1 MPVTQAQLAERWEL
15 SRGRISQLVS
25 EGMPL
30 TSFEEA
36 ERWRAQRHMRTGIA
50 PGDYKIEPGDTQDEP
65 QPQPDEEASE
75 SDDKPTTVLETFDSI
90 VERQRI
96 LVQIAR
102 NQYIKAVKS
111 SSPQQSRLYA
121 SYDKTVNTLTK
132 LKAEADRLA
141 LMNREYIR
149 ATDAADAMR
158 KLTGEFVNRLDKLA
172 LDVAESCNPENPAK
186 AVKVLQAWVTRVRT
200 ELSKNG

>member
-1 MPVTQAQLAERWEL
+1 MAVSQKTLAERWEL
-15 SRGRISQLVS
+15 SPGRISQLVS

-30 TSFEEA
+30 DSIEEA
-36 ERWRAQRHMRTGIA
+36 EKWRAQRHLTTGIA
-50 PGDYKIEPGDTQDEP
+50 PGDYKLDAGNPEAEA
-65 QPQPDEEASE
+65 EETTEVETPA
-75 SDDKPTTVLETFDSI
+75 PATVLETFDSI

-96 LVQIAR
+96 LVQISR

-111 SSPQQSRLYA
+111 GSPQQSRLYA

-149 ATDAADAMR
+149 ASDATEAMR
-158 KLTGEFVNRLDKLA
+158 KLASDFVNRLDKLA
-172 LDVAESCNPENPAK
+172 LDVAEACNPENPAK
-186 AVKVLQAWVTRVRT
+186 AVKALESWSLRIRT
-200 ELSKNG
+200 ELSKDE

>member
-1 MPVTQAQLAERWEL
+1 MAVSQKTLAERWEL
-15 SRGRISQLVS
+15 SPGRISQLVS

-30 TSFEEA
+30 DSVEEA
-36 ERWRAQRHMRTGIA
+36 EKWRAQRHLTTGIA
-50 PGDYKIEPGDTQDEP
+50 PSDYKLEAAPPEGNPEEVEEKAP
-65 QPQPDEEASE
+65 Q
-75 SDDKPTTVLETFDSI
+75 TVLETFDSI

-96 LVQIAR
+96 LVQISR

-111 SSPQQSRLYA
+111 GSPQQSRLYA

-149 ATDAADAMR
+149 ASDATEAMR
-158 KLTGEFVNRLDKLA
+158 KLASDFVNRLDKLA
-172 LDVAESCNPENPAK
+172 LDVAEACNPENPAK
-186 AVKVLQAWVTRVRT
+186 AVKALEAWSLRIRT
-200 ELSKNG
+200 ELSKDE

>member
-1 MPVTQAQLAERWEL
+1 MAVSQKTLAERWEL
-15 SRGRISQLVS
+15 TAGRISQLVA

-30 TSFEEA
+30 DSVEEA
-36 ERWRAQRHMRTGIA
+36 EKWRAQRHLTTGIA
-50 PGDYKIEPGDTQDEP
+50 PGDYKLDSSSSPAENEDVIEP
-65 QPQPDEEASE
+65 EEKA
-75 SDDKPTTVLETFDSI
+75 PLTVLETFDSI

-96 LVQIAR
+96 LVQISR

-111 SSPQQSRLYA
+111 GSPQQSRLYA

-149 ATDAADAMR
+149 AADATEAMR
-158 KLTGEFVNRLDKLA
+158 KLASDFVNRLDKLA
-172 LDVAESCNPENPAK
+172 LDVAEACNPENPAK
-186 AVKVLQAWVTRVRT
+186 ADKALEAWSLRNRT
-200 ELSKNG
+200 ELSKDE

>member
-1 MPVTQAQLAERWEL
+1 MAVSQKTLAERWEL
-15 SRGRISQLVS
+15 SPGRISQLVS

-30 TSFEEA
+30 DSIEEA
-36 ERWRAQRHMRTGIA
+36 EKWRAQRHLTTGIA
-50 PGDYKIEPGDTQDEP
+50 PGDYKLEPGSQAPGEGEDAQ
-65 QPQPDEEASE
+65 EAE
-75 SDDKPTTVLETFDSI
+75 DKAPPTVLETFDSI

-96 LVQIAR
+96 LVQISR

-111 SSPQQSRLYA
+111 GSPQQSRLYA

-149 ATDAADAMR
+149 ASDAKEAMR
-158 KLTGEFVNRLDKLA
+158 VLASEFVNRLDKLA
-172 LDVAESCNPENPAK
+172 LDVAEACNPENPAK
-186 AVKVLQAWVTRVRT
+186 AVKALEAWSLRVRT
-200 ELSKNG
+200 ELSKDGQS

>member
-1 MPVTQAQLAERWEL
+1 MAVSQKILAERWEL
-15 SRGRISQLVS
+15 SPGRISQLVS

-30 TSFEEA
+30 DSIEEA
-36 ERWRAQRHMRTGIA
+36 EKWRAQRHLTTGIA
-50 PGDYKIEPGDTQDEP
+50 PGDYKLDTASPAESADEP
-65 QPQPDEEASE
+65 QEIEEKTPA
-75 SDDKPTTVLETFDSI
+75 TVLETFDSI

-96 LVQIAR
+96 LVQISR

-111 SSPQQSRLYA
+111 GSPQQSRLYA

-149 ATDAADAMR
+149 ASDATEAMR
-158 KLTGEFVNRLDKLA
+158 KLASDFVNRLDKLA
-172 LDVAESCNPENPAK
+172 LDVAEACNPENPAK
-186 AVKVLQAWVTRVRT
+186 AVKALEAWSLRIRT
-200 ELSKNG
+200 ELSRDE

>member
-1 MPVTQAQLAERWEL
+1 MAVSQKTLAERWEL
-15 SRGRISQLVS
+15 SPGRISQLVS

-30 TSFEEA
+30 DSVEEA
-36 ERWRAQRHMRTGIA
+36 EKWRAQRHLTTGIA
-50 PGDYKIEPGDTQDEP
+50 PGDYKLDTAPGEEPAEEVEEKAP
-65 QPQPDEEASE
+65 Q
-75 SDDKPTTVLETFDSI
+75 TVLETFDSI

-96 LVQIAR
+96 LVQISR

-111 SSPQQSRLYA
+111 GSPQQSRLYA

-149 ATDAADAMR
+149 ASDATEAMR
-158 KLTGEFVNRLDKLA
+158 KLASDFVNRLDKLA
-172 LDVAESCNPENPAK
+172 LDVAEACNPENPAK
-186 AVKVLQAWVTRVRT
+186 AVKALESWSLRVRT
-200 ELSKNG
+200 ELSKDE

>member
-1 MPVTQAQLAERWEL
+1 MAVSQKTLAERWEL
-15 SRGRISQLVS
+15 SPGRISQLVS

-30 TSFEEA
+30 DSVEEA
-36 ERWRAQRHMRTGIA
+36 EKWRAQRHMTTGIA
-50 PGDYKIEPGDTQDEP
+50 PGDYKLDAAPG
-65 QPQPDEEASE
+65 EEAAE
-75 SDDKPTTVLETFDSI
+75 EVEEKAPQTVLETFDSI

-96 LVQIAR
+96 LVQISR

-111 SSPQQSRLYA
+111 GSPQQSRLYA

-149 ATDAADAMR
+149 ASDATEAMR
-158 KLTGEFVNRLDKLA
+158 KLASDFLNRLDKLA
-172 LDVAESCNPENPAK
+172 LDVAEACNPENPAK
-186 AVKVLQAWVTRVRT
+186 AVKALEAWSLRIRT
-200 ELSKNG
+200 ELSKDE

>member
-1 MPVTQAQLAERWEL
+1 MAVSQKTLAERWEL
-15 SRGRISQLVS
+15 SPGRISQLVS

-30 TSFEEA
+30 DSIEEA
-36 ERWRAQRHMRTGIA
+36 EKWRAQRHMTTGIA
-50 PGDYKIEPGDTQDEP
+50 PGDYKLDASGNPSEPENQEP
-65 QPQPDEEASE
+65 EAEE
-75 SDDKPTTVLETFDSI
+75 KTPTTILETFDSI

-96 LVQIAR
+96 LVQISR

-111 SSPQQSRLYA
+111 GSPQQSRLYA

-149 ATDAADAMR
+149 ATDATEAMR
-158 KLTGEFVNRLDKLA
+158 KLASDFVNRLDKLA
-172 LDVAESCNPENPAK
+172 LDVAEACNPENPAK
-186 AVKVLQAWVTRVRT
+186 AVKALEAWSLRVRT
-200 ELSKNG
+200 ELSRDE